1 VLLPRGELALGGAFV
16 GVWRTSNILNTA
28 AAVVVAPLLLVVA
41 VEDLP
46 AAAAAIFVPPAYAA
60 AEAINCVIDKLITG
74 AAALGNR
81 KPSVSRRPIRPNA
94 LPPPPLPP
102 LFVGPLLALPLV
114 VADASMRKKVEYDR
128 GRPSASM

>member
-1 VLLPRGELALGGAFV
+1 
-16 GVWRTSNILNTA
+16 VWRTSNILNAA
-28 AAVVVAPLLLVVA
+28 AAVVVAPLLLAVA

-60 AEAINCVIDKLITG
+60 AEAINCVIAKLITG
-74 AAALGNR
+74 AAAFGNR
-81 KPSVSRRPIRPNA
+81 NPSVSRRPIRPNA
-94 LPPPPLPP
+94 LPPPPLPLP
-102 LFVGPLLALPLV
+102 LPPLPLVVPLLAFMPLV